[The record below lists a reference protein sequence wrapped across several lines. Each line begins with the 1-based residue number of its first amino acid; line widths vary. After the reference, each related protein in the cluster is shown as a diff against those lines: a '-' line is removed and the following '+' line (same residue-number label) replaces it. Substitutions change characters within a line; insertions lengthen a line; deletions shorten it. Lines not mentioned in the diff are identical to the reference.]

1 MEKIVNPVVYPVLV
15 EMGWFTARRKVI
27 RNIVFM
33 FNSLAS
39 LTEPLVLEDDIP
51 SNLFLMINVNALAL
65 DFILVGDCGKTPQK
79 IVTSR
84 SKSGIL
90 TLRLIF

>member
-51 SNLFLMINVNALAL
+51 SNLFLMINVKLL
-65 DFILVGDCGKTPQK
+65 MLWLSTSLFSK
-79 IVTSR
+79 IVE
-84 SKSGIL
+84 KPPKK
-90 TLRLIF
+90 